1 MLEFFKRGKA
11 SDKSDAATRSRSGP
25 YDQRVFDVARTLGKI
40 KGGFQEID
48 DSEVRSFL
56 SFAMT
61 LMPVSQAQV
70 FQDAFVLWALNGKRD
85 GFFVEFGA
93 TNGVYLSNT
102 YLLETGYGW
111 TGICAEPALGWHAE
125 LRENRKRAL
134 IETDCV
140 WEATGEI
147 LSFSETRSPE
157 LSGLSDH
164 TGDDTHANRRKSAQT
179 YDVKTISLTD
189 MLEKHGAPEVFDFL
203 SIDTEGSEYR
213 ILAAHDFERFRPRV
227 IAVEH
232 NYTEMRQA
240 LFDLLLAK
248 GYRRVLPTA
257 SLFDDWYVCNSIEA
271 IGQV

>member
-1 MLEFFKRGKA
+1 MLEIFKLGMA
-11 SDKSDAATRSRSGP
+11 SAKSVEATRAKSGP

-40 KGGFQEID
+40 KSGFQEVED
-48 DSEVRSFL
+48 QQVRDFL
-56 SFAMT
+56 SFAVT

-85 GFFVEFGA
+85 GYFVEFGA
-93 TNGVYLSNT
+93 TNGIYLSNT
-102 YLLETGYGW
+102 YLLENAYGW
-111 TGICAEPALGWHAE
+111 TGICAEPALGWHSE
-125 LRENRKRAL
+125 LRQNRSGAV

-140 WEATGEI
+140 WEKTGET

-164 TGDDTHANRRKSAQT
+164 TGEDTHADRRKSAQT
-179 YDVKTISLTD
+179 YDVQTISLTD
-189 MLEKHGAPEVFDFL
+189 MLEKHGAPGDFDFL

-213 ILAAHDFERFRPRV
+213 ILAAHDFERFRPKI

-232 NYTEMRQA
+232 NYTDMRGA
-240 LFDLLLAK
+240 LFDLLSAK

-257 SLFDDWYVCNSIEA
+257 SLFDDWYVCDTITEM
-271 IGQV
+271 GQV